1 MIGNSAFEKCTKL
14 ETIDIPNSVVTLGN
28 SAFSGCTSLANVSIG
43 NGVKT
48 ISKYAFN
55 NCSSL
60 ESVHL
65 GSSIE
70 SVGYHAFY
78 GCTSLNS
85 INWRNSIK
93 YLYGGAFYGCTSLGS
108 VELSSKLELMD
119 DDVFQGCTSLTD
131 VTINEGCTVIGNS
144 AFEKCTKL
152 KTIDIPNSVVTLG
165 NSAFSGC
172 SYLTNASIGDGVK
185 VVGKY
190 AFNNCSDLKEVRIGS
205 RASEVGYHCF
215 YGCSSLT
222 SISVYNTKV
231 PETGSDAFN
240 NFDATLKVPAASID
254 NYKAHAMWGK
264 FSNIEP
270 LTEPTVL
277 LSIIQADGG
286 HLKQAVAVKTQCTFL
301 VVPEDGWEINAV
313 IFNGEDVTNTLIGN
327 IFVTPALSADAVLQ
341 VSFHNKTDVN
351 SARANSVKAYGYG
364 NDIVIKGAEAGD
376 IINVYSIDGV
386 LLNST
391 VADGGDLL
399 INAISGAV
407 YIVKSG
413 DKTIKVA
420 L

>member
-1 MIGNSAFEKCTKL
+1 MTIGE
-14 ETIDIPNSVVTLGN
+14 
-28 SAFSGCTSLANVSIG
+28 SAFSGCTSLANVS
-43 NGVKT
+43 V
-48 ISKYAFN
+48 
-55 NCSSL
+55 
-60 ESVHL
+60 
-65 GSSIE
+65 
-70 SVGYHAFY
+70 
-78 GCTSLNS
+78 
-85 INWRNSIK
+85 
-93 YLYGGAFYGCTSLGS
+93 
-108 VELSSKLELMD
+108 
-119 DDVFQGCTSLTD
+119 
-131 VTINEGCTVIGNS
+131 
-144 AFEKCTKL
+144 
-152 KTIDIPNSVVTLG
+152 
-165 NSAFSGC
+165 
-172 SYLTNASIGDGVK
+172 GDGVK
-185 VVGKY
+185 KIGQS
-190 AFNNCSDLKEVRIGS
+190 AFRGCSDLQSVRLGEKI
-205 RASEVGYHCF
+205 AEVGNQCF
-215 YGCSSLT
+215 YGCSALR
-222 SISVYNTKV
+222 SISVYNKEV
-231 PETGSDAFN
+231 PAAGKQSFDNFN
-240 NFDATLKVPAASID
+240 ATLKVPVASID
-254 NYKAHAMWGK
+254 NYKSHEVWGK

-270 LTEPTVL
+270 LTEPTVY

-286 HLKQAVAVKTQCTFL
+286 HLKQSVSIRERCTFL